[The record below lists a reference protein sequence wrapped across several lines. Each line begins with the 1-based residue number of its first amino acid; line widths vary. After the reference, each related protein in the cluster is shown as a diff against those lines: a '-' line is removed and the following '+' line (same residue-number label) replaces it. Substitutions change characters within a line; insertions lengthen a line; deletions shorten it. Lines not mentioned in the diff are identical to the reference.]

1 MINSKRG
8 VIGDMK
14 SHRIWHF
21 FALILAAAGLF
32 ATAAMAQ
39 QGADQKKGKSHTL
52 AGKVEGVQ
60 ADRLT
65 VNHGKVEGYM
75 DAMTMPYKVDKPD
88 ILKKVKVGDQ
98 ITATVYDGDFTLYD
112 VHVVPAQSKTPKK

>member
-1 MINSKRG
+1 MRA
-8 VIGDMK
+8 
-14 SHRIWHF
+14 HRILHL
-21 FALILAAAGLF
+21 FAEILAVACMLGMS
-32 ATAAMAQ
+32 ATAQ
-39 QGADQKKGKSHTL
+39 QAKGKSHTL

-88 ILKKVKVGDQ
+88 ILKNVKVGDQ
-98 ITATVYDGDFTLYD
+98 ITATVYDGDYTLYD
-112 VHVVPAQSKTPKK
+112 VKVVPPPAKSKQK

>member
-1 MINSKRG
+1 M
-8 VIGDMK
+8 
-14 SHRIWHF
+14 
-21 FALILAAAGLF
+21 ILAVSCLLATG
-32 ATAAMAQ
+32 ATAQ
-39 QGADQKKGKSHTL
+39 QAKGKSHTL

-88 ILKKVKVGDQ
+88 ILKNVKIGDQ
-98 ITATVYDGDFTLYD
+98 ITATVYDGDYTLYD
-112 VHVVPAQSKTPKK
+112 VKVVSPQDKSKKK

>member
-1 MINSKRG
+1 MRSQ
-8 VIGDMK
+8 
-14 SHRIWHF
+14 RILH
-21 FALILAAAGLF
+21 LIAAVLAAAGLL
-32 ATAAMAQ
+32 ATSAMAQ
-39 QGADQKKGKSHTL
+39 QSTPKKGKSHTL

-88 ILKKVKVGDQ
+88 ILKTVKVGDQ

-112 VHVVPAQSKTPKK
+112 VHVVPLSNKK

>member
-1 MINSKRG
+1 MR
-8 VIGDMK
+8 V
-14 SHRIWHF
+14 HRVLHYF
-21 FALILAAAGLF
+21 LVILAVSCLLGV
-32 ATAAMAQ
+32 TASAQ
-39 QGADQKKGKSHTL
+39 QAKGKSHTL

-88 ILKKVKVGDQ
+88 ILKSVKVGDQ
-98 ITATVYDGDFTLYD
+98 ITATVYDGDYTLYD
-112 VHVVPAQSKTPKK
+112 VHVVPRQDKGKK

>member
-1 MINSKRG
+1 MLSVN
-8 VIGDMK
+8 
-14 SHRIWHF
+14 
-21 FALILAAAGLF
+21 
-32 ATAAMAQ
+32 ATAQ
-39 QGADQKKGKSHTL
+39 QAKGKSHTL

-88 ILKKVKVGDQ
+88 ILKNVKVGDR
-98 ITATVYDGDFTLYD
+98 ISATVYDGDYTLYD
-112 VHVVPAQSKTPKK
+112 VHVVPPQDNAKKK

>member
-1 MINSKRG
+1 DLSRGSQDMRARRILHLFVMIF
-8 VIGDMK
+8 V
-14 SHRIWHF
+14 
-21 FALILAAAGLF
+21 AASLLGTSAS
-32 ATAAMAQ
+32 AQ
-39 QGADQKKGKSHTL
+39 AKGKAHTL

-88 ILKKVKVGDQ
+88 ILKNVKVGDK
-98 ITATVYDGDFTLYD
+98 ITATVYDGDYTLYD
-112 VHVVPAQSKTPKK
+112 VKVVPPQDKAKKK